1 MSPLCDE
8 GSGQDDRFA
17 LTIVNTS
24 SKIDVGNL
32 NPSWEVA
39 KNITHGDG
47 ANFKGLNLRPK
58 HWIVDY
64 QWSRAWAH
72 STNGYA
78 LVLITEKPFTNI
90 LKYPH
95 MIYCVWLCLYVGT
108 IYLGNDIFS
117 WSWGRRPHDITIT
130 LLICNPNFA
139 IEVVWK
145 YIDQA
150 YDGLD

>member
-58 HWIVDY
+58 H
-64 QWSRAWAH
+64 
-72 STNGYA
+72 
-78 LVLITEKPFTNI
+78 
-90 LKYPH
+90 
-95 MIYCVWLCLYVGT
+95 
-108 IYLGNDIFS
+108 
-117 WSWGRRPHDITIT
+117 
-130 LLICNPNFA
+130 
-139 IEVVWK
+139 
-145 YIDQA
+145 
-150 YDGLD
+150 